1 MWGVQGELWCRDADH
16 EVSEVYCQF
25 QHVLLAPTNAWYVK
39 TWAVGSLVPR
49 PSPAPVFDGLQAI
62 KNWSR
67 RRPGNEARL

>member
-39 TWAVGSLVPR
+39 TWAVGMWVDTFIEFITTCSDLTV
-49 PSPAPVFDGLQAI
+49 
-62 KNWSR
+62 
-67 RRPGNEARL
+67 